1 MLVQSHPV
9 ACVDNCMALPCT
21 LSVSRLI
28 KDSMREFCQPDMPV
42 FMVDKGGDYA
52 VMTQEH
58 LLPMSFGPESMRNS
72 EL

>member
-1 MLVQSHPV
+1 MV
-9 ACVDNCMALPCT
+9 
-21 LSVSRLI
+21 LSYASFASRLI

-42 FMVDKGGDYA
+42 FMVDKEGDYA

-72 EL
+72 ELKR